1 MSNIPL
7 FISGN
12 LTGFSYFYVSPVAMD
27 MQKEIQFDFDYRNYL
42 TFLRNGDKAYALSFA
57 PTAIA
62 VSLVTRILD
71 SFHRPGVLV
80 VTVLLPRRK
89 KVMPVTNVQND
100 KALYQLL
107 NAVHDR
113 FCEKNVVN
121 GMAKESFALL
131 EQDYYSDI
139 LANYALVQD
148 ERQRPVNTS
157 INVSLIN
164 KRTGYIQS
172 AEENVPLYL
181 SSLCR
186 KSYEGLHH
194 VFIAEKAQQNLD
206 EAPEEVVLYTV
217 KVMNNGTRIPSVLLT
232 DKIFQLAPAEGE
244 CDIDKNFTY
253 QQVLSGEAGRNI
265 TATIDGETIE
275 ITYHFGKETRE
286 IKFTFF
292 DGRSEVPFTSVCPK
306 IVYSDGRRINISN
319 ENWTF
324 EGKEIYEARTIE
336 SGSRYYVVKPESARL
351 EIRRLQNSATC
362 LIQVEPCS
370 PIDLTFP
377 SHLANTK
384 RITFRR
390 SDGMSKTFEVGTELH
405 ELLPGKQEEYSYT
418 IESAYYETL
427 TGILPPLGQPIVMS
441 LKQKENRTSSYTT
454 TANHTHYG
462 NDTNRQVAFGSEG
475 RRTNSGTSIIIR
487 GGNPSDTFQ
496 PDDPKKDNKKL
507 KYVLFGV
514 LSVALIVG
522 SFIFMPKIL
531 NHPKAG
537 QETSE
542 SNVPD
547 SINKQITLTFEDSK
561 NKTVSEL
568 PSGTKVYIH
577 ISDLIDITD
586 SIPSNSNLKYRVNC
600 LRPEISEGGIKVTV
614 SLEKITISKDTTF
627 TLNLDEP
634 YNDEKF
640 EMQLNVTL
648 SELELYTA
656 LKKENESIT
665 EAKRKDYELKI
676 DSNAV
681 TLKLLLETILEKIPT
696 EAKSLKKWS
705 GYLTGT
711 YGTIDNLRQILKCN
725 NEEYEKKGSVTV
737 TQRANALIS
746 VLESF
751 QEGVIPDENNCLS
764 IEQNAIIEAAT
775 NFINDEKQGQDRKNA
790 FFIQLKKIKG
800 NSESLGQIKE
810 LVDYYKQQ

>member
-12 LTGFSYFYVSPVAMD
+12 LTGFSYFYVSPIAMD
-27 MQKEIQFDFDYRNYL
+27 MQKEIKFDFDYRNYL
-42 TFLRNGDKAYALSFA
+42 TFLNNGDKAYALSFA
-57 PTAIA
+57 PTAVA

-80 VTVLLPRRK
+80 VSVLLPRRK
-89 KVMPVTNVQND
+89 KVVSVTNEQND
-100 KALYQLL
+100 RALYQLL
-107 NAVHDR
+107 NAVLDR

-121 GMAKESFALL
+121 GMANESFALL
-131 EQDYYSDI
+131 GQDYYSDI
-139 LANYALVQD
+139 LANYMLMPD
-148 ERQRPVNTS
+148 ERQRPVNAS
-157 INVSLIN
+157 INVSSAN

-181 SSLCR
+181 SSLYR

-206 EAPEEVVLYTV
+206 EAPEEIVLYTV
-217 KVMNNGTRIPSVLLT
+217 KVTNNGTRIPSVKLT
-232 DKIFQLAPAEGE
+232 DKIFQPAPAEGE
-244 CDIDKNFTY
+244 CDMDKNFTY
-253 QQVLSGEAGRNI
+253 QEVLSGYAGRNI

-336 SGSRYYVVKPESARL
+336 SGSRYYVVKPESTRL

-377 SHLANTK
+377 SHLAKTK

-547 SINKQITLTFEDSK
+547 SINKQITLSFVDSE
-561 NKTVSEL
+561 NKTVSVL
-568 PSGTKVYIH
+568 PSGTKVYIQ
-577 ISDLIDITD
+577 ISDSIDITD
-586 SIPSNSNLKYRVNC
+586 NIPSNSNFTYRVNC
-600 LRPEISEGGIKVTV
+600 LRPEIGEGVIKVTV

-634 YNDEKF
+634 NNEKF
-640 EMQLNVTL
+640 VMPLNVTL

-656 LKKENESIT
+656 LKNENESIT
-665 EAKRKDYELKI
+665 ETKRKDYESKI

-681 TLKLLLETILEKIPT
+681 TLKSLLETILEEIPT
-696 EAKSLKKWS
+696 EAKSLKKWN
-705 GYLTGT
+705 GYLTET
-711 YGTIDNLRQILKCN
+711 YGTINDLRQILNCKDV
-725 NEEYEKKGSVTV
+725 EYEKEGSVTV
-737 TQRANALIS
+737 TQRAKALIS

-751 QEGVIPDENNCLS
+751 QKGVIPDINNCLS
-764 IEQNAIIEAAT
+764 KEQNAIIEAAT
-775 NFINDEKQGQDRKNA
+775 NFIHDENQELNKKNDFLKK
-790 FFIQLKKIKG
+790 LKKIKG